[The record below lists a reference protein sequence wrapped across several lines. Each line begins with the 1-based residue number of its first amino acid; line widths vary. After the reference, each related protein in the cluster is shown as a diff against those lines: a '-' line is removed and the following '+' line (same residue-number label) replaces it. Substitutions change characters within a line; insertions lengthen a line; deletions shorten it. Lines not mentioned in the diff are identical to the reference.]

1 MCSSDN
7 NVEYVL
13 RRLSVATIIMVG
25 CIIHYISR
33 KGLLIMSDFETLI
46 KEYLSIEACD
56 RGGFFL
62 AKVQTV
68 DGYSKAFP
76 MIWEL
81 VETFMCKTA
90 VLDGIL
96 DISEY
101 AVIQGLAIH
110 RHGAPF
116 DPKEFK
122 KRIGDFAREGADT
135 KIAEVAF
142 AMLPEYVRDD
152 IVMMLICFA
161 SVDADVSPKE
171 SEWISTLCF

>member
-1 MCSSDN
+1 MSSFEDLLK
-7 NVEYVL
+7 EYV
-13 RRLSVATIIMVG
+13 
-25 CIIHYISR
+25 
-33 KGLLIMSDFETLI
+33 
-46 KEYLSIEACD
+46 SIDASD

-62 AKVQTV
+62 SKVQTM

-90 VLDGIL
+90 VVDGIL
-96 DISEY
+96 DITEY

-116 DPKEFK
+116 NPDEFTQ
-122 KRIGDFAREGADT
+122 RLGQFAKEGADT

-161 SVDADVSPKE
+161 SVDAVVSAKE
-171 SEWISTLCF
+171 SEWISTLCY

>member
-1 MCSSDN
+1 MTNFEDLLK
-7 NVEYVL
+7 EYV
-13 RRLSVATIIMVG
+13 
-25 CIIHYISR
+25 
-33 KGLLIMSDFETLI
+33 
-46 KEYLSIEACD
+46 SIEASD

-62 AKVQTV
+62 AKVQTM
-68 DGYSKAFP
+68 DGYSRAFP

-90 VLDGIL
+90 VVDGIL
-96 DISEY
+96 DITEY

-116 DPKEFK
+116 NPEEFTQRLGK
-122 KRIGDFAREGADT
+122 FAKEGADT
-135 KIAEVAF
+135 KMAEVAF

-152 IVMMLICFA
+152 VVMMLICFA
-161 SVDADVSPKE
+161 SVDAVVSAKE

>member
-1 MCSSDN
+1 MSKFEDLLK
-7 NVEYVL
+7 EYV
-13 RRLSVATIIMVG
+13 
-25 CIIHYISR
+25 
-33 KGLLIMSDFETLI
+33 
-46 KEYLSIEACD
+46 SIDPSD

-62 AKVQTV
+62 AKVQTM

-81 VETFMCKTA
+81 VETFICKTA
-90 VLDGIL
+90 VLDGKL

-110 RHGAPF
+110 RHGVPF
-116 DPKEFK
+116 DPEEFTQ
-122 KRIGDFAREGADT
+122 RLGQFAKEGADT

-142 AMLPEYVRDD
+142 SMLPEYVRDD

-161 SVDADVSPKE
+161 SVDSIVSAKE
-171 SEWISTLCF
+171 SEWISTICF

>member
-1 MCSSDN
+1 MSNFEDLLK
-7 NVEYVL
+7 EYV
-13 RRLSVATIIMVG
+13 
-25 CIIHYISR
+25 
-33 KGLLIMSDFETLI
+33 
-46 KEYLSIEACD
+46 SIDPSD

-62 AKVQTV
+62 AKVQTM
-68 DGYSKAFP
+68 DGYRKAFP

-81 VETFMCKTA
+81 VETFICKTA
-90 VLDGIL
+90 VLDGKL

-116 DPKEFK
+116 DPEEFTQ
-122 KRIGDFAREGADT
+122 RLGQFAKEGADT

-142 AMLPEYVRDD
+142 SMLPEYVRDD

-161 SVDADVSPKE
+161 SVDSIVSAKE
-171 SEWISTLCF
+171 SEWISTICF

>member
-1 MCSSDN
+1 MSNFEDLLK
-7 NVEYVL
+7 EYV
-13 RRLSVATIIMVG
+13 
-25 CIIHYISR
+25 
-33 KGLLIMSDFETLI
+33 
-46 KEYLSIEACD
+46 SIEASD

-62 AKVQTV
+62 SKVQTM
-68 DGYSKAFP
+68 DGYSRAFP

-90 VLDGIL
+90 VVDGIL
-96 DISEY
+96 DITEY

-116 DPKEFK
+116 NPEEFTQ
-122 KRIGDFAREGADT
+122 RLGQFAKEGADT

-161 SVDADVSPKE
+161 SVDAVVSAKE